1 MLPWLWVQMRLC
13 DVVHGIYGGKSPRAQ
28 TQGCY
33 LHDTCVFIR
42 TNTQEG
48 RNEWGHRREKG
59 VNPLWDTGERAATGL
74 WVLALILLFVLFSWT
89 RSQTKT
95 RLRRGMFSPA
105 SVEKKCQAASGRGV
119 KRVFSKNHFR
129 VSMTSTDHCV
139 QIKLRLM
146 INLKSFS
153 TSVWFPQTSRGYLLL
168 QVLEESGWK
177 MQMCHWLCTRVPV
190 QEQLIVKDTLWSF
203 LVNKHVVLSQLYVP
217 LRPTCFSS
225 SSVFSFST
233 FCWCFT
239 VTNCQSVRYCG
250 FKRSVEMRVV
260 SPTSM
265 FLDHETETKQELAQN
280 DNVTMF
286 NLLLFFFFFK

>member
-1 MLPWLWVQMRLC
+1 MLC
-13 DVVHGIYGGKSPRAQ
+13 TGYTEETAPRTQ

-33 LHDTCVFIR
+33 LHDTRVFIQ

-59 VNPLWDTGERAATGL
+59 VNPLWNTGERAATGL
-74 WVLALILLFVLFSWT
+74 CFSLWYCYLFNS
-89 RSQTKT
+89 RGQEAKQ
-95 RLRRGMFSPA
+95 RRGCAEMFSAQLRWKKMSSSIRPRCEKQRVISKDDFRE
-105 SVEKKCQAASGRGV
+105 SV
-119 KRVFSKNHFR
+119 
-129 VSMTSTDHCV
+129 TSTDHCV
-139 QIKLRLM
+139 HFKLRLM

-153 TSVWFPQTSRGYLLL
+153 TSAWFPQTCRGYLQL

-190 QEQLIVKDTLWSF
+190 KEQLIVKDTLWSF
-203 LVNKHVVLSQLYVP
+203 PVNKHVALSPLYVP

-225 SSVFSFST
+225 SSVYSFST

-239 VTNCQSVRYCG
+239 VANCQSVRYCG
-250 FKRSVEMRVV
+250 VNRSVEMRVA

-265 FLDHETETKQELAQN
+265 L
-280 DNVTMF
+280 
-286 NLLLFFFFFK
+286 